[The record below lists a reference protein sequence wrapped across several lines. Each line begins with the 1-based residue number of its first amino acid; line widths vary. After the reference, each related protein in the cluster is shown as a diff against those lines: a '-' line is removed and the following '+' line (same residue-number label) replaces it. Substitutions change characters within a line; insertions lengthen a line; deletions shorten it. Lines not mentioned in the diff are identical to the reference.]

1 MNKKYWYAISL
12 MAMILGTAIIYNS
25 YTTRENKVDDLLER
39 KAAIPGTNEWNI
51 RRGYATALRSKIKK
65 DPTDVRSIL
74 ALTTLFIQEARITG
88 NYMYYDR
95 AALKC
100 VNKVLTLDSLNFEA
114 LTFKSLI
121 YLSQHHFADG
131 LALAE
136 KAQKINP
143 FNAFIYGLL
152 VDGNVEMGQYDS
164 AVANADRM
172 VSVRPDIRSYARIS
186 YLREIHGDYQGAI
199 EAMKMAVDAGGQ
211 GDETTEWSRIQLGR
225 LYEYT
230 GDLTNA
236 EMHYTIALD
245 ERPGYAYALAGLA
258 RVAVAGKSYPKA
270 IEYYKKAASMINDYS
285 INEEWAETYKL
296 AGKKETAD
304 SLTGIVINELSG
316 DQRSSLDNENIGH
329 YADREL
335 AYAYLKVNNYDKA
348 LEHAL
353 VEYNRRPANIDV
365 NETVAWMYYC
375 KKQYTEALPYL
386 KVALKTH
393 SRNPVLLCHAGL
405 IYAGAGNRN
414 EAKVLLQQALANDPN
429 IAGAL
434 KTASLDTLRSLQ
446 EDRTTDQL
454 HSTKSI

>member
-1 MNKKYWYAISL
+1 MKKNYWYAISL
-12 MAMILGTAIIYNS
+12 VAIALVIAIIAIGY
-25 YTTRENKVDDLLER
+25 YTRENKLDSLLER
-39 KAAIPGTNEWNI
+39 SAAFPQTNEWTI
-51 RRGYATALRSKIKK
+51 RRDYATTLRNKIKK
-65 DPTDVRSIL
+65 DPTDTRSIL

-100 VNKVLTLDSLNFEA
+100 VNRVLTLDSLNCEA

-136 KAQKINP
+136 KAHQINP

-172 VSVRPDIRSYARIS
+172 VSVRPDIRSYSRVS

-211 GDETTEWSRIQLGR
+211 GDETTEWSRVQLGR
-225 LYEYT
+225 LYECI
-230 GDLTNA
+230 GDLKSA

-245 ERPGYAYALAGLA
+245 ERPGYAYGLAGLA
-258 RVAVAGKSYPKA
+258 RVAVANKNLSKA
-270 IEYYKKAASMINDYS
+270 IDYYRKADSMINDYS
-285 INEEWAETYKL
+285 IKEEWADAYAL
-296 AGKKETAD
+296 AGKKESAD
-304 SLTGIVINELSG
+304 SLTAIVINDLSR
-316 DQRSSLDNENIGH
+316 DEQASLSKDNIGH

-335 AYAYLKVNNYDKA
+335 AYAYLKVHNYDKA

-353 VEYNRRPANIDV
+353 KEYNRRPDNIDV

-375 KKQYTEALPYL
+375 KKQSAEALPYL
-386 KVALKTH
+386 RGALKTH
-393 SRNPVLLCHAGL
+393 SKNPVLLSRAGL
-405 IYAGAGNRN
+405 IYTSIGNR
-414 EAKVLLQQALANDPN
+414 
-429 IAGAL
+429 
-434 KTASLDTLRSLQ
+434 SLTS
-446 EDRTTDQL
+446 
-454 HSTKSI
+454 K

>member
-1 MNKKYWYAISL
+1 MKKMYGISL
-12 MAMILGTAIIYNS
+12 IAITLVVAIIYNS
-25 YTTRENKVDDLLER
+25 YTTRENRTDDLLER
-39 KAAIPGTNEWNI
+39 KAGQPETNEWTV
-51 RRGYATALRSKIKK
+51 RRDYAATLRNKIKK
-65 DPTDVRSIL
+65 DPTDSKSIL
-74 ALTTLFIQEARITG
+74 ALTTLFIQEARATG

-100 VNKVLTLDSLNFEA
+100 VNRVLTLDSSNFEA

-230 GDLTNA
+230 GDLKRA

-245 ERPGYAYALAGLA
+245 ERPGYAYAWAGLA
-258 RVAVAGKSYPKA
+258 RVAVAGKRYSKA
-270 IEYYKKAASMINDYS
+270 IDYYRKADSMINDHS
-285 INEEWAETYKL
+285 IKEEWATVCQL
-296 AGKKETAD
+296 MGKKETAD
-304 SLTGIVINELSG
+304 SLTEVVINELSR
-316 DQRSSLDNENIGH
+316 DEQRSLNNNDIGH

-335 AYAYLKVNNYDKA
+335 AFAYLKVNNFDKA

-353 VEYNRRPANIDV
+353 LEYNRRPDNIDV
-365 NETVAWMYYC
+365 NETVAWIYYC
-375 KKQYTEALPYL
+375 KKQYAEALPYL
-386 KVALKTH
+386 RVALKTH
-393 SRNPVLLCHAGL
+393 SKSPVLLCRAGL
-405 IYAGAGNRN
+405 IYAGAGDRN
-414 EAKVLLQQALANDPN
+414 EAKALLELALAKDPN
-429 IAGAL
+429 IEAAL

-446 EDRTTDQL
+446 EDRATAGV
-454 HSTKSI
+454 HSSKTI